1 MIRWCKSFSDD
12 AYRIFQEVR
21 QPYTETNRSY
31 SLFSVGF
38 AFLLGQAVARPL
50 RILVDIVKRF
60 QVENPPLQN
69 VEIIRYCQDFLF
81 FLVPLILVGLGIHY
95 RKKW

>member
-1 MIRWCKSFSDD
+1 MIRWCKSFSNDV
-12 AYRIFQEVR
+12 YRIFQEVR

-38 AFLLGQAVARPL
+38 TFLLGQAIAHPL
-50 RILVDIVKRF
+50 RILVDIVKRV
-60 QVENPPLQN
+60 QVGNPPLQDA
-69 VEIIRYCQDFLF
+69 EIIRYCLDFLY
-81 FLVPLILVGLGIHY
+81 FLIPLILVGLGIHY